1 MDATRRDMHA
11 FDESEAGIVLD
22 YLRERLEL
30 AEAPLDFPGNRE
42 ELEDLISG
50 LITKDGKEPEQ
61 VLKLYSETL
70 APTVLSTDS
79 PRFLSFI
86 PAAPT
91 KSSLLFDSIVSAAS
105 LQGMSWLEAA
115 GALVCENQALRFVA
129 DVAGMPASSGGT
141 FVSGGSAANL
151 SALAVARD
159 IGKREKNSERVRIA
173 LSEQAHSS
181 IGNSLRL
188 LDVEPLI
195 LETDDERLTA
205 KSIQRSLARDTNP
218 VPVVAIAA
226 TAGTTNAGI
235 VDDLQGVSD
244 VCRENDFWMH
254 VDGAYGLAAMLSPL
268 TRAQFKGVENADS
281 LITDPHK
288 WWFAPF
294 DCAALLYRDPH
305 LAVGVHTQNASYLD
319 VLHDDLPDN
328 EFNPTDVAYHLTR
341 RARGLAFWYSLV
353 VNGTKAYEDAVTASI
368 ELARITGDYIKTLPH
383 LELIRE
389 PGLSIVLWRRTGW
402 GLKEYQEFQENLLE
416 KQIGFVTPS
425 KWKGEVVGR
434 FAFLHPHTTF
444 DMVKEILEF
453 TN

>member
-1 MDATRRDMHA
+1 MDTNRRDMHA
-11 FDESEAGIVLD
+11 FDKVEAKLVFD

-30 AEAPLDFPGNRE
+30 DEAPLDFPGDRK

-50 LITKDGKEPEQ
+50 FINESGNDPER
-61 VLKLYSETL
+61 VLKLYAEKLST
-70 APTVLSTDS
+70 TVLSTDS

-86 PAAPT
+86 PGAPT

-115 GALVCENQALRFVA
+115 GALVCENQALRWIA
-129 DVAGMPASSGGT
+129 DVAGLPASAGGT

-159 IGKREKNSERVRIA
+159 IGKQKRNADKVRVGM
-173 LSEQAHSS
+173 SEQSHSS
-181 IGNSLRL
+181 IGNSLRI
-188 LDVEPLI
+188 LDVEPLL

-205 KSIQRSLARDTNP
+205 ASIRRTLEQDKSA
-218 VPVVAIAA
+218 VPLVAIAA

-235 VDDLQGVSD
+235 VDDLQGVSEI
-244 VCRENDFWMH
+244 CRELDLWMH
-254 VDGAYGLAAMLSPL
+254 VDGAYGLAGVLSPL
-268 TRAQFKGVENADS
+268 TKEEFKGVECADS

-294 DCAALLYRDPH
+294 DCAALLYRDPR
-305 LAVGVHTQNASYLD
+305 LAIGVHTQNASYLD
-319 VLHDDLPDN
+319 VLHDDLPSDQ
-328 EFNPTDVAYHLTR
+328 FNPTDVAYHLTR
-341 RARGLAFWYSLV
+341 RARGLAFWYSLA
-353 VNGTKAYEDAVTASI
+353 VNGTKAYEIAVTSSI
-368 ELARITGDYIKTLPH
+368 ELARRTSEYISTLPQ
-383 LELIRE
+383 LELVRE
-389 PGLSIVLWRRTGW
+389 PGLSVVLWRRKGW
-402 GLKEYQEFQENLLE
+402 TLKDYQDFQSRLLE
-416 KQIGFVTPS
+416 QQIGFVTPS

-444 DMVKEILEF
+444 EMVEEILEL